1 MTTKTKHGTRW
12 LCTTALLMAMN
23 IIMSMSVFS
32 VPVPGGHLY
41 LNDVIICF
49 AALILDPLGAFCVGG
64 VGAFLGDFFF
74 YPTPMFVSLV
84 THGLQAVVISLCAHR
99 MMKEKPVIASL
110 IGVLLGA
117 VIMVVGY
124 SLGRAFIYA
133 TPAAAIAKLPY
144 QILQA
149 LVGAA
154 LSTAGVCYQGM
165 FRNPMVSPDILG
177 ASTGAGFGAAVAIL
191 LGAGYFGI
199 SAAAFCC
206 GLLAVAA
213 AWLVSRLSRTN
224 QTVALILAGMMI
236 SSLFSAGTSFVKL
249 VADTQQQLPAITY
262 WLMGSL
268 SSIKDKDVLFL
279 SIPVTLGMVP
289 LLVLRWRMNLLTLGE
304 EEAQSMGVNTR
315 RLRGTVIV
323 CATLL
328 TSASVAVSGMIGWV
342 GLVIPHFCRML
353 FGYDYRRLIPAGAL
367 FGASFLLIVD
377 DIARLVTTGEL
388 PLGILTAFVGA
399 PLFVYLI
406 VTGGRRRVH

>member
-1 MTTKTKHGTRW
+1 MSTVFH
-12 LCTTALLMAMN
+12 N
-23 IIMSMSVFS
+23 I
-32 VPVPGGHLY
+32 LRAADKRY
-41 LNDVIICF
+41 ARRF
-49 AALILDPLGAFCVGG
+49 AVLGAV
-64 VGAFLGDFFF
+64 FL
-74 YPTPMFVSLV
+74 
-84 THGLQAVVISLCAHR
+84 A
-99 MMKEKPVIASL
+99 
-110 IGVLLGA
+110 VLLGSLLVGRYALSPGQLVHMLWTRISGGAADWPISDDKVVFA
-117 VIMVVGY
+117 VRLPRV
-124 SLGRAFIYA
+124 
-133 TPAAAIAKLPY
+133 AAA
-144 QILQA
+144 A

-154 LSTAGVCYQGM
+154 LAVSGAAYQGM

-213 AWLVSRLSRTN
+213 AWLVSRLSKAD
-224 QTVALILAGMMI
+224 QAVALILAGMMI

-268 SSIKDKDVLFL
+268 SSIKDKDVVFL
-279 SIPVTLGMVP
+279 AIPVALGMIP
-289 LLVLRWRMNLLTLGE
+289 LFFLRWRMNLLTVGE

-315 RLRGTVIV
+315 RLRGAVIV

-367 FGASFLLIVD
+367 FGAAFLLAVD

-399 PLFVYLI
+399 PLFLYLI
-406 VTGGRRRVH
+406 ATGGGRYVH

>member
-1 MTTKTKHGTRW
+1 MLWTKVTGGAADWPLSAYKV
-12 LCTTALLMAMN
+12 
-23 IIMSMSVFS
+23 VF
-32 VPVPGGHLY
+32 
-41 LNDVIICF
+41 
-49 AALILDPLGAFCVGG
+49 
-64 VGAFLGDFFF
+64 
-74 YPTPMFVSLV
+74 
-84 THGLQAVVISLCAHR
+84 AVRLPRV
-99 MMKEKPVIASL
+99 
-110 IGVLLGA
+110 
-117 VIMVVGY
+117 
-124 SLGRAFIYA
+124 
-133 TPAAAIAKLPY
+133 AAA
-144 QILQA
+144 A

-154 LSTAGVCYQGM
+154 LAVSGAAYQGM

-191 LGAGYFGI
+191 LGAGYF
-199 SAAAFCC
+199 AAFCC

-279 SIPVTLGMVP
+279 SIPVALGMGP

-315 RLRGTVIV
+315 RLRGAVIV

-367 FGASFLLIVD
+367 FGAAFLLAVD

-406 VTGGRRRVH
+406 VTGGGRRVH

>member
-1 MTTKTKHGTRW
+1 MSTVFH
-12 LCTTALLMAMN
+12 N
-23 IIMSMSVFS
+23 I
-32 VPVPGGHLY
+32 LRAADKRY
-41 LNDVIICF
+41 ARRF
-49 AALILDPLGAFCVGG
+49 AVLGAI
-64 VGAFLGDFFF
+64 FL
-74 YPTPMFVSLV
+74 
-84 THGLQAVVISLCAHR
+84 A
-99 MMKEKPVIASL
+99 
-110 IGVLLGA
+110 VLLGSLLVGRYALSPGQLVHMLWTRISGGAADWPISDDKVVFA
-117 VIMVVGY
+117 VRLPRV
-124 SLGRAFIYA
+124 
-133 TPAAAIAKLPY
+133 AAA
-144 QILQA
+144 A

-154 LSTAGVCYQGM
+154 LAVSGAAYQGM

-213 AWLVSRLSRTN
+213 AWLVSRLSKAN
-224 QTVALILAGMMI
+224 QAVALIMAGMMI

-268 SSIKDKDVLFL
+268 SSIKDKDVVFL
-279 SIPVTLGMVP
+279 TIPVALGMIP
-289 LLVLRWRMNLLTLGE
+289 LFFLRWRMNLLTVGE

-315 RLRGTVIV
+315 RLRGAVIV

-399 PLFVYLI
+399 PVFLYLI
-406 VTGGRRRVH
+406 VTGGGRRVH

>member
-1 MTTKTKHGTRW
+1 MSTVFH
-12 LCTTALLMAMN
+12 N
-23 IIMSMSVFS
+23 I
-32 VPVPGGHLY
+32 LRAADKRY
-41 LNDVIICF
+41 ARRF
-49 AALILDPLGAFCVGG
+49 AVLGAV
-64 VGAFLGDFFF
+64 FL
-74 YPTPMFVSLV
+74 
-84 THGLQAVVISLCAHR
+84 A
-99 MMKEKPVIASL
+99 
-110 IGVLLGA
+110 VLLG
-117 VIMVVGY
+117 
-124 SLGRAFIYA
+124 SLLLGRYA
-133 TPAAAIAKLPY
+133 LSPGQLLHMLWTKVTGGAADWPLSDDKVVFAVRLPRVAAA
-144 QILQA
+144 A

-154 LSTAGVCYQGM
+154 LAVSGAAYQGM

-268 SSIKDKDVLFL
+268 SSVKDTDVLFL
-279 SIPVTLGMVP
+279 SIPVILGMVP
-289 LLVLRWRMNLLTLGE
+289 LLALRWRMNLLTLGE

-388 PLGILTAFVGA
+388 PLGILTALVGA

-406 VTGGRRRVH
+406 VTGGGRRVH

>member
-1 MTTKTKHGTRW
+1 MSTVFH
-12 LCTTALLMAMN
+12 N
-23 IIMSMSVFS
+23 ILRVADKR
-32 VPVPGGHLY
+32 Y
-41 LNDVIICF
+41 ARRF
-49 AALILDPLGAFCVGG
+49 AVLGAV
-64 VGAFLGDFFF
+64 FL
-74 YPTPMFVSLV
+74 
-84 THGLQAVVISLCAHR
+84 A
-99 MMKEKPVIASL
+99 
-110 IGVLLGA
+110 VLLGSLLVGRYALSPGQLVHMLWTRISGGAADWPISDDKVVFA
-117 VIMVVGY
+117 VRLPRV
-124 SLGRAFIYA
+124 
-133 TPAAAIAKLPY
+133 AAA
-144 QILQA
+144 A

-154 LSTAGVCYQGM
+154 LAVSGAAYQGM

-213 AWLVSRLSRTN
+213 AWLVSRLSKAD
-224 QTVALILAGMMI
+224 QAVALILAGMMI

-268 SSIKDKDVLFL
+268 SSIKDKDVVFL
-279 SIPVTLGMVP
+279 AIPVALGMIP
-289 LLVLRWRMNLLTLGE
+289 LFFLRWRMNLLTVGE

-315 RLRGTVIV
+315 RLRGAVIV

-367 FGASFLLIVD
+367 FGAAFLLAVD

-399 PLFVYLI
+399 PLFLYLI
-406 VTGGRRRVH
+406 ATGGGRRVH

>member
-1 MTTKTKHGTRW
+1 MTAADKRY
-12 LCTTALLMAMN
+12 ARR
-23 IIMSMSVFS
+23 
-32 VPVPGGHLY
+32 
-41 LNDVIICF
+41 F
-49 AALILDPLGAFCVGG
+49 AV
-64 VGAFLGDFFF
+64 
-74 YPTPMFVSLV
+74 
-84 THGLQAVVISLCAHR
+84 
-99 MMKEKPVIASL
+99 
-110 IGVLLGA
+110 LGA
-117 VIMVVGY
+117 VFLAMLLG
-124 SLGRAFIYA
+124 SLLLGRYA
-133 TPAAAIAKLPY
+133 LSPGQLLHMLWTKVTGGAADWPLSDDKVVFAVRLPRVAAA
-144 QILQA
+144 A

-154 LSTAGVCYQGM
+154 LAVSGAAYQGM

-213 AWLVSRLSRTN
+213 AWLVSRLSKAD
-224 QTVALILAGMMI
+224 QAVALILAGMMI

-268 SSIKDKDVLFL
+268 SSIKDKDVVFL
-279 SIPVTLGMVP
+279 AIPVALGMIP
-289 LLVLRWRMNLLTLGE
+289 LFFLRWRMNLLTLGE

-315 RLRGTVIV
+315 RLRGAVIV

-328 TSASVAVSGMIGWV
+328 PSASVAVSGMIGWV

-367 FGASFLLIVD
+367 FGAAFLLAVD

-406 VTGGRRRVH
+406 VTGGGRRVH

>member
-1 MTTKTKHGTRW
+1 MSTVFH
-12 LCTTALLMAMN
+12 N
-23 IIMSMSVFS
+23 I
-32 VPVPGGHLY
+32 LRAADKRY
-41 LNDVIICF
+41 ARRF
-49 AALILDPLGAFCVGG
+49 AVLGAV
-64 VGAFLGDFFF
+64 FL
-74 YPTPMFVSLV
+74 
-84 THGLQAVVISLCAHR
+84 A
-99 MMKEKPVIASL
+99 
-110 IGVLLGA
+110 VLLGSLLVGRYALSPGQLVHMLWARVTGGAADWPLSDDKVVFA
-117 VIMVVGY
+117 VRLPRV
-124 SLGRAFIYA
+124 
-133 TPAAAIAKLPY
+133 AAA
-144 QILQA
+144 A

-154 LSTAGVCYQGM
+154 LAVSGAAYQGM

-213 AWLVSRLSRTN
+213 AWLVSRLSKAH
-224 QTVALILAGMMI
+224 QAVALILAGMMI

-268 SSIKDKDVLFL
+268 SSIKDKDVVFL
-279 SIPVTLGMVP
+279 AIPVALGMIP
-289 LLVLRWRMNLLTLGE
+289 LFFLRWRMNLLTVGE

-315 RLRGTVIV
+315 RLRGAVIV

-367 FGASFLLIVD
+367 FGAAFLLAVD

-399 PLFVYLI
+399 PLFLYLI
-406 VTGGRRRVH
+406 ATGGGRRVH

>member
-1 MTTKTKHGTRW
+1 MTAADKRY
-12 LCTTALLMAMN
+12 ARR
-23 IIMSMSVFS
+23 
-32 VPVPGGHLY
+32 
-41 LNDVIICF
+41 F
-49 AALILDPLGAFCVGG
+49 AVLGAV
-64 VGAFLGDFFF
+64 FL
-74 YPTPMFVSLV
+74 
-84 THGLQAVVISLCAHR
+84 A
-99 MMKEKPVIASL
+99 
-110 IGVLLGA
+110 VLLG
-117 VIMVVGY
+117 
-124 SLGRAFIYA
+124 SLLLGRYA
-133 TPAAAIAKLPY
+133 LSPGQLLHMLWTKVTGGAADWPLSDDKVVFAVRLPRVAAA
-144 QILQA
+144 A

-154 LSTAGVCYQGM
+154 LAVSGAAYQGM

-213 AWLVSRLSRTN
+213 AWLVSRLSKAD
-224 QTVALILAGMMI
+224 QAVALILAGMMI

-268 SSIKDKDVLFL
+268 SSIKDKDVVFL
-279 SIPVTLGMVP
+279 AIPVALGMIP
-289 LLVLRWRMNLLTLGE
+289 LFFLRWRMNLLTLGE

-315 RLRGTVIV
+315 RLRGAVIV

-367 FGASFLLIVD
+367 FGAAFLLAVD

-399 PLFVYLI
+399 PLFLYLI
-406 VTGGRRRVH
+406 ATGGGRRVH

>member
-1 MTTKTKHGTRW
+1 MSTVFHNILRAADKRYARRFAV
-12 LCTTALLMAMN
+12 LEAVFLAALL
-23 IIMSMSVFS
+23 
-32 VPVPGGHLY
+32 G
-41 LNDVIICF
+41 
-49 AALILDPLGAFCVGG
+49 
-64 VGAFLGDFFF
+64 
-74 YPTPMFVSLV
+74 SL
-84 THGLQAVVISLCAHR
+84 
-99 MMKEKPVIASL
+99 
-110 IGVLLGA
+110 LLGRYALSPGQLLHMLWTKVTGGAADWPLSDDKVVFA
-117 VIMVVGY
+117 VRLPRV
-124 SLGRAFIYA
+124 
-133 TPAAAIAKLPY
+133 AAA
-144 QILQA
+144 A

-154 LSTAGVCYQGM
+154 LAVSGAAYQGM

-224 QTVALILAGMMI
+224 QTVTLILAGMMI

-268 SSIKDKDVLFL
+268 SSIKDKDVVFL
-279 SIPVTLGMVP
+279 AIPVALGMIP
-289 LLVLRWRMNLLTLGE
+289 LFFLRWRMNLLTVGE

-315 RLRGTVIV
+315 RLRGAVIV

-367 FGASFLLIVD
+367 FGAAFLLAVD

-399 PLFVYLI
+399 PLFLYLI
-406 VTGGRRRVH
+406 ATGGGRRVH

>member
-1 MTTKTKHGTRW
+1 MTAADKRY
-12 LCTTALLMAMN
+12 ARR
-23 IIMSMSVFS
+23 
-32 VPVPGGHLY
+32 
-41 LNDVIICF
+41 F
-49 AALILDPLGAFCVGG
+49 AVLGAV
-64 VGAFLGDFFF
+64 FL
-74 YPTPMFVSLV
+74 
-84 THGLQAVVISLCAHR
+84 A
-99 MMKEKPVIASL
+99 
-110 IGVLLGA
+110 VLLG
-117 VIMVVGY
+117 
-124 SLGRAFIYA
+124 SLLLGRYA
-133 TPAAAIAKLPY
+133 LSPGQLLHMLWTKVTGGAADWPLSDDKVVFAVRLPRVAAA
-144 QILQA
+144 A

-154 LSTAGVCYQGM
+154 LAVSGAAYQGM

-224 QTVALILAGMMI
+224 QTVTLILAGMMI

-279 SIPVTLGMVP
+279 SIPVALGMVP

-315 RLRGTVIV
+315 RLRGAVIV

-367 FGASFLLIVD
+367 FGAAFLLAVD

-406 VTGGRRRVH
+406 VTGGGRRVH

>member
-1 MTTKTKHGTRW
+1 MRVVVHR
-12 LCTTALLMAMN
+12 
-23 IIMSMSVFS
+23 
-32 VPVPGGHLY
+32 
-41 LNDVIICF
+41 
-49 AALILDPLGAFCVGG
+49 GG
-64 VGAFLGDFFF
+64 VQ
-74 YPTPMFVSLV
+74 S
-84 THGLQAVVISLCAHR
+84 HHR
-99 MMKEKPVIASL
+99 DALPRV
-110 IGVLLGA
+110 
-117 VIMVVGY
+117 
-124 SLGRAFIYA
+124 
-133 TPAAAIAKLPY
+133 AAA
-144 QILQA
+144 A

-154 LSTAGVCYQGM
+154 LAVSGAAYQGM

-177 ASTGAGFGAAVAIL
+177 AATGAGVGAAVAIL

-213 AWLVSRLSRTN
+213 AWLVSRLSKAD
-224 QTVALILAGMMI
+224 QAVALILAGMMI

-268 SSIKDKDVLFL
+268 SSIKDKDVVFL
-279 SIPVTLGMVP
+279 AIPVALGMIP
-289 LLVLRWRMNLLTLGE
+289 LFFLRWRMNLLTVGE

-315 RLRGTVIV
+315 RLRGAVIV

-367 FGASFLLIVD
+367 FGAAFLLAVD

-399 PLFVYLI
+399 PLFLYLI
-406 VTGGRRRVH
+406 ATGGGRRVH

>member
-1 MTTKTKHGTRW
+1 MSTVFH
-12 LCTTALLMAMN
+12 N
-23 IIMSMSVFS
+23 I
-32 VPVPGGHLY
+32 LRAADKRY
-41 LNDVIICF
+41 ARRF
-49 AALILDPLGAFCVGG
+49 AVLGAV
-64 VGAFLGDFFF
+64 FL
-74 YPTPMFVSLV
+74 
-84 THGLQAVVISLCAHR
+84 A
-99 MMKEKPVIASL
+99 
-110 IGVLLGA
+110 VLLG
-117 VIMVVGY
+117 
-124 SLGRAFIYA
+124 SLLLGRYA
-133 TPAAAIAKLPY
+133 LSPGQLLHMLWTKVTGGTADWPLSDDKVVFAVRLPRVAAA
-144 QILQA
+144 A

-154 LSTAGVCYQGM
+154 LAVSGAAYQGM

-268 SSIKDKDVLFL
+268 SSVKDTDVLFL

-289 LLVLRWRMNLLTLGE
+289 LLALRWRMNLLTLGE

-406 VTGGRRRVH
+406 VTGGGRRVH

>member
-1 MTTKTKHGTRW
+1 MSTVFH
-12 LCTTALLMAMN
+12 N
-23 IIMSMSVFS
+23 I
-32 VPVPGGHLY
+32 LRAADKRY
-41 LNDVIICF
+41 ARRF
-49 AALILDPLGAFCVGG
+49 AVLGAL
-64 VGAFLGDFFF
+64 FL
-74 YPTPMFVSLV
+74 
-84 THGLQAVVISLCAHR
+84 A
-99 MMKEKPVIASL
+99 
-110 IGVLLGA
+110 VLLGSLLVGRYALSPGQLVHMLWTRITGGTADWPISDDKVVFA
-117 VIMVVGY
+117 VRLPRV
-124 SLGRAFIYA
+124 
-133 TPAAAIAKLPY
+133 TAA
-144 QILQA
+144 A

-154 LSTAGVCYQGM
+154 LAVSGAAYQGM

-213 AWLVSRLSRTN
+213 AWLVSRLSKAD
-224 QTVALILAGMMI
+224 QAVALILAGMMI

-268 SSIKDKDVLFL
+268 SSIKDKDVVFL
-279 SIPVTLGMVP
+279 AIPVALGMIP
-289 LLVLRWRMNLLTLGE
+289 LFFLRWRMNLLTVGE

-315 RLRGTVIV
+315 RLRGAVIV

-367 FGASFLLIVD
+367 FGAAFLLAVD

-399 PLFVYLI
+399 PLFLYLI
-406 VTGGRRRVH
+406 ATGGGRRVH

>member
-1 MTTKTKHGTRW
+1 MIQVCDPPRTRQVRR
-12 LCTTALLMAMN
+12 LSAEEFCQLAQ
-23 IIMSMSVFS
+23 SEVSSVYRPRS
-32 VPVPGGHLY
+32 EVLRMLTVGEAWGMYSTRGVPGAG
-41 LNDVIICF
+41 C
-49 AALILDPLGAFCVGG
+49 IL
-64 VGAFLGDFFF
+64 
-74 YPTPMFVSLV
+74 
-84 THGLQAVVISLCAHR
+84 
-99 MMKEKPVIASL
+99 
-110 IGVLLGA
+110 
-117 VIMVVGY
+117 
-124 SLGRAFIYA
+124 
-133 TPAAAIAKLPY
+133 LPGC
-144 QILQA
+144 

-154 LSTAGVCYQGM
+154 LAVSGAAYQGM

-213 AWLVSRLSRTN
+213 AWLVSRLSKAD
-224 QTVALILAGMMI
+224 QAVALILAGMMI

-268 SSIKDKDVLFL
+268 SSIKDKDVVFL
-279 SIPVTLGMVP
+279 AIPVALGMIP
-289 LLVLRWRMNLLTLGE
+289 LFFLRWRMNLLTVGE

-315 RLRGTVIV
+315 RLRGAVIV

-367 FGASFLLIVD
+367 FGAAFLLAVD

-399 PLFVYLI
+399 PLFLYLI
-406 VTGGRRRVH
+406 ATGGGRRVH

>member
-1 MTTKTKHGTRW
+1 MTAADKRY
-12 LCTTALLMAMN
+12 ARR
-23 IIMSMSVFS
+23 
-32 VPVPGGHLY
+32 
-41 LNDVIICF
+41 F
-49 AALILDPLGAFCVGG
+49 AVLGAV
-64 VGAFLGDFFF
+64 FL
-74 YPTPMFVSLV
+74 
-84 THGLQAVVISLCAHR
+84 A
-99 MMKEKPVIASL
+99 
-110 IGVLLGA
+110 VLLGSLLVGRYALSPGQLVHMLWTRISGGAADWPISDDKVVFA
-117 VIMVVGY
+117 VRLPRV
-124 SLGRAFIYA
+124 
-133 TPAAAIAKLPY
+133 AAA
-144 QILQA
+144 A

-154 LSTAGVCYQGM
+154 LAVSGAAYQGM

-224 QTVALILAGMMI
+224 QTVTLILAGMMI

-315 RLRGTVIV
+315 RLRGAVIV

-406 VTGGRRRVH
+406 VTGGGRRVH

>member
-1 MTTKTKHGTRW
+1 MHTPRHPTRSI
-12 LCTTALLMAMN
+12 TIMASALL
-23 IIMSMSVFS
+23 
-32 VPVPGGHLY
+32 
-41 LNDVIICF
+41 
-49 AALILDPLGAFCVGG
+49 ALFLLSFVLGRYGVPLGE
-64 VGAFLGDFFF
+64 
-74 YPTPMFVSLV
+74 
-84 THGLQAVVISLCAHR
+84 VVKI
-99 MMKEKPVIASL
+99 
-110 IGVLLGA
+110 LLSR
-117 VIMVVGY
+117 VFPIEQTWTDNM
-124 SLGRAFIYA
+124 
-133 TPAAAIAKLPY
+133 AIAVWNVRLPR
-144 QILQA
+144 ILLA
-149 LVGAA
+149 CLVGCGLSAA
-154 LSTAGVCYQGM
+154 GTAYQTV
-165 FRNPMVSPDILG
+165 FQNPMAAPDILG
-177 ASTGAGFGAAVAIL
+177 ASSGACFGAALAIL
-191 LGAGYFGI
+191 TGQSTVMVTVF
-199 SAAAFCC
+199 AFLASLLSVALVYLV
-206 GLLAVAA
+206 GRRSRGSRVVSLLLAGIMV
-213 AWLVSRLSRTN
+213 
-224 QTVALILAGMMI
+224 G
-236 SSLFSAGTSFVKL
+236 SLFSACTSYIKL
-249 VADTQQQLPAITY
+249 VADPTNQLPAITY

>member
-1 MTTKTKHGTRW
+1 MTAADKRY
-12 LCTTALLMAMN
+12 ARR
-23 IIMSMSVFS
+23 
-32 VPVPGGHLY
+32 
-41 LNDVIICF
+41 F
-49 AALILDPLGAFCVGG
+49 AVLGAV
-64 VGAFLGDFFF
+64 FL
-74 YPTPMFVSLV
+74 
-84 THGLQAVVISLCAHR
+84 A
-99 MMKEKPVIASL
+99 
-110 IGVLLGA
+110 VLLGSLLVGRYALSPGQLVHMLWTRITGGAADWPISDDKVVFA
-117 VIMVVGY
+117 VRLPRV
-124 SLGRAFIYA
+124 
-133 TPAAAIAKLPY
+133 AAA
-144 QILQA
+144 A

-154 LSTAGVCYQGM
+154 LAVSGAAYQGM

-213 AWLVSRLSRTN
+213 AWLVSRLSKAD
-224 QTVALILAGMMI
+224 QAVALILAGMMI

-268 SSIKDKDVLFL
+268 SSIKDKDVVFL
-279 SIPVTLGMVP
+279 AIPVALGMIP
-289 LLVLRWRMNLLTLGE
+289 LFFLRWRMNLLTVGE

-315 RLRGTVIV
+315 RLRGAVIV

-367 FGASFLLIVD
+367 FGAAFLLAVD

-399 PLFVYLI
+399 PLFLYLI
-406 VTGGRRRVH
+406 AMGGGRRVH

>member
-1 MTTKTKHGTRW
+1 MTAADKRY
-12 LCTTALLMAMN
+12 ARR
-23 IIMSMSVFS
+23 
-32 VPVPGGHLY
+32 
-41 LNDVIICF
+41 F
-49 AALILDPLGAFCVGG
+49 AVLGAV
-64 VGAFLGDFFF
+64 FL
-74 YPTPMFVSLV
+74 
-84 THGLQAVVISLCAHR
+84 A
-99 MMKEKPVIASL
+99 
-110 IGVLLGA
+110 VLLG
-117 VIMVVGY
+117 
-124 SLGRAFIYA
+124 SLLLGRYA
-133 TPAAAIAKLPY
+133 LSPGQLLHMLWTKVTGGAADWPLSDDKVVFTVRLPRVAAA
-144 QILQA
+144 A

-154 LSTAGVCYQGM
+154 LAVSGAAYQGM

-177 ASTGAGFGAAVAIL
+177 AC
-191 LGAGYFGI
+191 YFGI

-315 RLRGTVIV
+315 RLRGAVIV

-367 FGASFLLIVD
+367 FGAAFLLAVD

-406 VTGGRRRVH
+406 VTGGGRRVH

>member
-1 MTTKTKHGTRW
+1 MTAADKRY
-12 LCTTALLMAMN
+12 ARR
-23 IIMSMSVFS
+23 
-32 VPVPGGHLY
+32 
-41 LNDVIICF
+41 F
-49 AALILDPLGAFCVGG
+49 AVLGAV
-64 VGAFLGDFFF
+64 FL
-74 YPTPMFVSLV
+74 
-84 THGLQAVVISLCAHR
+84 A
-99 MMKEKPVIASL
+99 
-110 IGVLLGA
+110 VLLGSLLVGRYALSPGQLLHMLWTKVTGGAADWPISDDKVVFA
-117 VIMVVGY
+117 VRLPRV
-124 SLGRAFIYA
+124 
-133 TPAAAIAKLPY
+133 AAA
-144 QILQA
+144 A

-154 LSTAGVCYQGM
+154 LAVSGAAYQGM

-213 AWLVSRLSRTN
+213 AWLVSRLSKAN
-224 QTVALILAGMMI
+224 QAVALILAGMMI

-268 SSIKDKDVLFL
+268 SSIKDKDVVFL
-279 SIPVTLGMVP
+279 AIPVALGMIP
-289 LLVLRWRMNLLTLGE
+289 LFFLRWRMNLLTVGE

-315 RLRGTVIV
+315 RLRGAVIV

-367 FGASFLLIVD
+367 FGAAFLLAVD

-406 VTGGRRRVH
+406 VTGGGRRVH

>member
-1 MTTKTKHGTRW
+1 MSTVFH
-12 LCTTALLMAMN
+12 N
-23 IIMSMSVFS
+23 I
-32 VPVPGGHLY
+32 LRAADKRY
-41 LNDVIICF
+41 ARRF
-49 AALILDPLGAFCVGG
+49 AV
-64 VGAFLGDFFF
+64 
-74 YPTPMFVSLV
+74 
-84 THGLQAVVISLCAHR
+84 
-99 MMKEKPVIASL
+99 
-110 IGVLLGA
+110 LGA
-117 VIMVVGY
+117 VFLAVLMGSLLVG
-124 SLGRAFIYA
+124 RYA
-133 TPAAAIAKLPY
+133 LSPGQLVHMLWTRISGGAADWPISDDKVIFAVRLPRVAAA
-144 QILQA
+144 A

-154 LSTAGVCYQGM
+154 LAVSGAAYQGM

-213 AWLVSRLSRTN
+213 AWLVSRLSKAD
-224 QTVALILAGMMI
+224 QAVALILAGMMI

-268 SSIKDKDVLFL
+268 SSIKDKDVVFL
-279 SIPVTLGMVP
+279 AIPVALGMIP
-289 LLVLRWRMNLLTLGE
+289 LFFLRWRMNLLTVGE

-315 RLRGTVIV
+315 RLRGAVIV

-367 FGASFLLIVD
+367 FGAAFLLAVD

-399 PLFVYLI
+399 PLFLYLI
-406 VTGGRRRVH
+406 ATGGGRRVH

>member
-1 MTTKTKHGTRW
+1 MSTVFH
-12 LCTTALLMAMN
+12 N
-23 IIMSMSVFS
+23 I
-32 VPVPGGHLY
+32 LRAADKRY
-41 LNDVIICF
+41 ARRF
-49 AALILDPLGAFCVGG
+49 AVLGAV
-64 VGAFLGDFFF
+64 FL
-74 YPTPMFVSLV
+74 
-84 THGLQAVVISLCAHR
+84 A
-99 MMKEKPVIASL
+99 
-110 IGVLLGA
+110 VLLGSLLVGRYALSPGQLVHMLWARISGGAADWPISDDKVVFA
-117 VIMVVGY
+117 VRLPRV
-124 SLGRAFIYA
+124 
-133 TPAAAIAKLPY
+133 AAA
-144 QILQA
+144 A

-154 LSTAGVCYQGM
+154 LAVSGAAYQGM

-213 AWLVSRLSRTN
+213 AWLVSRLSKAN
-224 QTVALILAGMMI
+224 QAVALILAGMMI

-268 SSIKDKDVLFL
+268 SSIKDKDVVFL
-279 SIPVTLGMVP
+279 AIPVALGMIP
-289 LLVLRWRMNLLTLGE
+289 LLVLRWRMNLLTVGE

-315 RLRGTVIV
+315 RLRGAVIV

-367 FGASFLLIVD
+367 FGAAFLLAVD

-399 PLFVYLI
+399 PLFLYLI
-406 VTGGRRRVH
+406 ATGGGRRVH

>member
-1 MTTKTKHGTRW
+1 MSTVFH
-12 LCTTALLMAMN
+12 N
-23 IIMSMSVFS
+23 I
-32 VPVPGGHLY
+32 LRAADKRY
-41 LNDVIICF
+41 ARRF
-49 AALILDPLGAFCVGG
+49 AVLGAI
-64 VGAFLGDFFF
+64 FL
-74 YPTPMFVSLV
+74 
-84 THGLQAVVISLCAHR
+84 A
-99 MMKEKPVIASL
+99 
-110 IGVLLGA
+110 VLLGSLLVGRYALSPGQLVHMLWARISGGAADWPISDDKVVFA
-117 VIMVVGY
+117 VRLPRV
-124 SLGRAFIYA
+124 
-133 TPAAAIAKLPY
+133 AAA
-144 QILQA
+144 A

-154 LSTAGVCYQGM
+154 LAVSGAAYQGM

-213 AWLVSRLSRTN
+213 AWLVSRLSKAD
-224 QTVALILAGMMI
+224 QAVVLILAGMMI

-268 SSIKDKDVLFL
+268 SSIKDKDVVFL
-279 SIPVTLGMVP
+279 AIPVALGMIP
-289 LLVLRWRMNLLTLGE
+289 LFFLRWRMNLLTVGE

-315 RLRGTVIV
+315 RLRGAVIV

-367 FGASFLLIVD
+367 FGAAFLLAVD

-399 PLFVYLI
+399 PLFLYLI
-406 VTGGRRRVH
+406 ATGGGRRVH

>member
-1 MTTKTKHGTRW
+1 MSTVFH
-12 LCTTALLMAMN
+12 N
-23 IIMSMSVFS
+23 I
-32 VPVPGGHLY
+32 LRAADKRY
-41 LNDVIICF
+41 ARRF
-49 AALILDPLGAFCVGG
+49 AVLGAV
-64 VGAFLGDFFF
+64 FL
-74 YPTPMFVSLV
+74 
-84 THGLQAVVISLCAHR
+84 A
-99 MMKEKPVIASL
+99 
-110 IGVLLGA
+110 VLLGSLLVGRYTLSPGQLVHMLWTRISGGAADWPISDDKVVFA
-117 VIMVVGY
+117 VRLPRV
-124 SLGRAFIYA
+124 
-133 TPAAAIAKLPY
+133 AAA
-144 QILQA
+144 A

-154 LSTAGVCYQGM
+154 LAVSGAAYQGM

-191 LGAGYFGI
+191 LGVGYFGI

-213 AWLVSRLSRTN
+213 AWLVSRLSKAD
-224 QTVALILAGMMI
+224 QAVALILAGMMI

-249 VADTQQQLPAITY
+249 VTDTQQQLPAITY

-268 SSIKDKDVLFL
+268 SSIKDKDVVFL
-279 SIPVTLGMVP
+279 AIPVALGMIP
-289 LLVLRWRMNLLTLGE
+289 LFFLRWRMNLLTVGE

-315 RLRGTVIV
+315 RLRGAVIV

-367 FGASFLLIVD
+367 FGAAFLLAVD

-399 PLFVYLI
+399 PLFLYLI
-406 VTGGRRRVH
+406 ATGGGRRVH